1 MVEDGTVSL
10 TVDMY
15 TDDYRKQAY
24 LDVHAVWI
32 ERDYS
37 VQHAALAVRH
47 FWNTGAHRRKYL
59 NSD

>member
-1 MVEDGTVSL
+1 MAAEVKAALIVRLKPMVEDGTVLL
-10 TVDMY
+10 TVNMY

-37 VQHAALAVRH
+37 V
-47 FWNTGAHRRKYL
+47 
-59 NSD
+59 